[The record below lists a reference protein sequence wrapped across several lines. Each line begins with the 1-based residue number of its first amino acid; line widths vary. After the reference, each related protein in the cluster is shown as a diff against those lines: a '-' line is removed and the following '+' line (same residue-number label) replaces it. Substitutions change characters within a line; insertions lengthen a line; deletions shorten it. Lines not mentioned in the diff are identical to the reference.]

1 MTTSGVVVSTCS
13 PTDEVRGS
21 VLRLRVLV
29 SSLEQIEKWVYC
41 PSLFRSETLVIDGAS
56 FKYFPLRVID
66 IWLGLKLF

>member
-41 PSLFRSETLVIDGAS
+41 PSLFRSETLVIDGVS
-56 FKYFPLRVID
+56 VKYFPLRVID